1 MQRNLTQYKQIFT
14 IRFVNLILNSNS
26 SVKGGN
32 VVEKKYGHQSNFCN
46 LHNNKLEG
54 DHGSKIRNK
63 AESSHRRKDSRLDTP
78 SHINE
83 KIQEKYRF
91 KIEFY

>member
-1 MQRNLTQYKQIFT
+1 M
-14 IRFVNLILNSNS
+14 
-26 SVKGGN
+26 
-32 VVEKKYGHQSNFCN
+32 VEKNYRHQSNFCN